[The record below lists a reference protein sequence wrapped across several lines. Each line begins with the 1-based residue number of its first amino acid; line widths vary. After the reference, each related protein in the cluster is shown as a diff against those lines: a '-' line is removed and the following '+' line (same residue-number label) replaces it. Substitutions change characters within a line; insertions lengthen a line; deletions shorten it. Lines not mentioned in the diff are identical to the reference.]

1 MEESGVVFY
10 CDLHA
15 HSRKFNVFIYGCENR
30 RHSEKYLR
38 EQVYPLML
46 HKNTA
51 EKFSFEDCKCFNK
64 SSICLQFRFFC
75 TLGRFKIQ
83 RQKETTGRVV
93 FWNMGITCSYT
104 LEASYGGTN
113 MGSRAFTHFN
123 TDDYEGIG
131 RYKSVFLLCIYY
143 YDCSLFPGIFV
154 RLYLTFMTLV
164 LSKNN

>member
-1 MEESGVVFY
+1 MALFSIAIFMRIPANSTSSFMAVKIE
-10 CDLHA
+10 DIA
-15 HSRKFNVFIYGCENR
+15 
-30 RHSEKYLR
+30 
-38 EQVYPLML
+38 
-46 HKNTA
+46 KNTCV
-51 EKFSFEDCKCFNK
+51 SK
-64 SSICLQFRFFC
+64 SIHLCYIKIQQKNSPLKTVSVLTKARFAYKSYFFC

>member
-51 EKFSFEDCKCFNK
+51 EKFSFEDC
-64 SSICLQFRFFC
+64 
-75 TLGRFKIQ
+75 RFKIQ

-131 RYKSVFLLCIYY
+131 R
-143 YDCSLFPGIFV
+143 
-154 RLYLTFMTLV
+154 
-164 LSKNN
+164 

>member
-1 MEESGVVFY
+1 MLNPDGVIVGNTRCSLAARDLNRQYKSVIKEAFPSVFNVKTLIRKLMEESGVVFY
-10 CDLHA
+10 CDFHA
-15 HSRKFNVFIYGCENR
+15 HSRKFNVFMYGCENR

-46 HKNTA
+46 HKNTS
-51 EKFSFEDCKCFNK
+51 EKFSFEDC
-64 SSICLQFRFFC
+64 
-75 TLGRFKIQ
+75 RFKIQ

-131 RYKSVFLLCIYY
+131 RYL
-143 YDCSLFPGIFV
+143 
-154 RLYLTFMTLV
+154 
-164 LSKNN
+164 

>member
-51 EKFSFEDCKCFNK
+51 EKFSFEDCKFELK
-64 SSICLQFRFFC
+64 VS
-75 TLGRFKIQ
+75 
-83 RQKETTGRVV
+83 
-93 FWNMGITCSYT
+93 
-104 LEASYGGTN
+104 EAS
-113 MGSRAFTHFN
+113 F
-123 TDDYEGIG
+123 E
-131 RYKSVFLLCIYY
+131 
-143 YDCSLFPGIFV
+143 
-154 RLYLTFMTLV
+154 
-164 LSKNN
+164 